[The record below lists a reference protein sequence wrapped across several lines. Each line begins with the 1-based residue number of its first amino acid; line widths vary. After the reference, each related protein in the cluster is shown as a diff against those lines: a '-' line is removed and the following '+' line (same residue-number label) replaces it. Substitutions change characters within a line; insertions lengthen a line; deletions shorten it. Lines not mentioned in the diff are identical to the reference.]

1 MCIGRKKLQNREEN
15 LKIELNLCNIVYA
28 FFKSQISREV
38 SSTYGDGG
46 LIYSTLLMKRTIKV
60 REKNLKNQIGLIS
73 YQRSNNT
80 MKNYDAK
87 I

>member
-1 MCIGRKKLQNREEN
+1 M
-15 LKIELNLCNIVYA
+15 
-28 FFKSQISREV
+28 
-38 SSTYGDGG
+38 SSADGDGG
-46 LIYSTLLMKRTIKV
+46 LIYSTLLMRRTIKV
-60 REKNLKNQIGLIS
+60 REKNLKNQIDFIS

>member
-1 MCIGRKKLQNREEN
+1 M
-15 LKIELNLCNIVYA
+15 
-28 FFKSQISREV
+28 

-60 REKNLKNQIGLIS
+60 REKNLKNQIGFIS

>member
-1 MCIGRKKLQNREEN
+1 M
-15 LKIELNLCNIVYA
+15 
-28 FFKSQISREV
+28 

-46 LIYSTLLMKRTIKV
+46 LIYSTLLMKRIIKV
-60 REKNLKNQIGLIS
+60 RGKNLKNQIGFIS

-80 MKNYDAK
+80 MRNYDAK

>member
-1 MCIGRKKLQNREEN
+1 M
-15 LKIELNLCNIVYA
+15 
-28 FFKSQISREV
+28 

-46 LIYSTLLMKRTIKV
+46 LIYSTLLMRRTIKV
-60 REKNLKNQIGLIS
+60 REKNLKNRIDFIS

-87 I
+87 IRDNKETLEMSWNLRQLYS